1 MNGFIKKYF
10 REILMVVL
18 ITTVIFLLV
27 RIFTPAPDKSELLK
41 YKLEQLDQNINKMK
55 QLQLQLNDSISSYK
69 KDIDKIDENI
79 AKIKS
84 EKTTINNY
92 FEQKKEKIE
101 GMSKQEID
109 STFKQRYKY

>member
-1 MNGFIKKYF
+1 MKGFIKTYYK
-10 REILMVVL
+10 EIIQIVL
-18 ITTVIFLLV
+18 VLLLVFLLV
-27 RIFTPAPDKSELLK
+27 RTFTPAPDKSELLK

-79 AKIKS
+79 SKIKS
-84 EKTTINNY
+84 EKTTINNFY
-92 FEQKKEKIE
+92 EQKKEKIE
-101 GMSKQEID
+101 GMSKKEID

>member
-1 MNGFIKKYF
+1 MKNFIKTYYK
-10 REILMVVL
+10 EIIQVGLGL
-18 ITTVIFLLV
+18 LLIFLLV
-27 RIFTPAPDKSELLK
+27 KTFTPAPDKSELLK

>member
-1 MNGFIKKYF
+1 MKKFIKTYYK
-10 REILMVVL
+10 EIIQVGLGL
-18 ITTVIFLLV
+18 LLIFLLV
-27 RIFTPAPDKSELLK
+27 RTFTPAPDKSELLK

-79 AKIKS
+79 SKIKS

-109 STFKQRYKY
+109 SSFKQRYKY

>member
-69 KDIDKIDENI
+69 NEIKKIDENI
-79 AKIKS
+79 SKIKS
-84 EKTTINNY
+84 EKTTINNFY
-92 FEQKKEKIE
+92 EEKKEKIE
-101 GMSKQEID
+101 GMSKKEID
-109 STFKQRYKY
+109 SSFRQRYKY

>member
-69 KDIDKIDENI
+69 NEIKKIDENI
-79 AKIKS
+79 SIIS
-84 EKTTINNY
+84 T
-92 FEQKKEKIE
+92 KKRK
-101 GMSKQEID
+101 K
-109 STFKQRYKY
+109 K